1 MVSDVSFLS
10 LQYPFSLLRTP
21 QLKAMASDDLQS
33 DPTKEFNNV
42 LPNFPLLVKLLGF
55 AHRLPPTHIA
65 IRDNVSGI
73 EASHI
78 NLLSDVLA
86 LRDSL
91 NSSLDEDSRLK
102 LETGRDVFFMVLAG
116 PGYDYTVS
124 FLAVLALGGVIVP
137 VSPRVPLQEAIYF
150 AEKST
155 ATGIIYEPKF
165 LTLVQP
171 LKRHLQGNFVAVET
185 TPSLGAYN
193 LEPRDIYIHPSRS
206 LSPESPGLVIFTSGT
221 TGPPKAV
228 VLPREIIS
236 SGAMTLAEH
245 FELSHKDVALH
256 CMPMNHIAGI
266 SVCFVPFLLSGARLE
281 FEPFKVEGV
290 WERWK
295 QGNTTVFGGVVSKTR
310 APYPGVDL
318 KSSSPP
324 CIPG

>member
-1 MVSDVSFLS
+1 MNRAECFFPAITASF
-10 LQYPFSLLRTP
+10 PFFFLGTP
-21 QLKAMASDDLQS
+21 QLAVMASNELQS
-33 DPTKEFNNV
+33 VPTREVNNI

-55 AHRLPPTHIA
+55 AHRLPHTHIA
-65 IRDNVSGI
+65 IRDNVSGV
-73 EASHI
+73 EASHTS
-78 NLLSDVLA
+78 LLNDVLA

-91 NSSLDEDSRLK
+91 HSSLDEDDRLK
-102 LETGRDVFFMVLAG
+102 LETGKDVFFMVLAG
-116 PGYDYTVS
+116 PGYEYTVS

-155 ATGIIYEPKF
+155 ATGIIFEPRF
-165 LTLVQP
+165 LTLVQS
-171 LKRHLQGNFVAVET
+171 LKRQLQKSFVAVET
-185 TPSLGAYN
+185 TQSLGTYN
-193 LEPRDIYIHPSRS
+193 LESREIYIHPSRS
-206 LSPESPGLVIFTSGT
+206 LNPESPGLVIFTSGT

-245 FELSHKDVALH
+245 FELSHKDIALH

-281 FEPFKVEGV
+281 FEPFKVERV

-295 QGNTTVFGGVVSKTR
+295 QGNTTVFGGVVS
-310 APYPGVDL
+310 
-318 KSSSPP
+318 
-324 CIPG
+324 